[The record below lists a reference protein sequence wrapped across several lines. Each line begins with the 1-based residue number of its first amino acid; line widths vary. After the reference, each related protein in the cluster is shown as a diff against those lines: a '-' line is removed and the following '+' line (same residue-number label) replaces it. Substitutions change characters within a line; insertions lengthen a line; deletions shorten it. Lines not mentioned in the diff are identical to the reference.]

1 MSLLDSVEIILIMAV
16 LGTLAAVVASYTRLP
31 LAIILIFSGFTFS
44 LFIEQLGV
52 DTGIRAHNFQDLIFF
67 IFLPALIFE
76 AAYNIDQRLLI
87 QQLRPILI
95 LAVLG
100 LLVSTLLTAVSVY
113 YAIGYGFPFVAA
125 LLTGALLSAT
135 DPVAVIN
142 QLKQL
147 AAPKDLATLVEG
159 ESLFNDATAIVLFS
173 ILLSLATS
181 STASVTA
188 YDAILKFLL
197 IFLGGAIT
205 GIVSGLLAIAIS
217 KLLNNFASI
226 AFISLLTAYGSFYI
240 AEHLLHVS
248 GVMAVLLAAL
258 LFGKHQQNLNN
269 RALMEGVAQVWEF
282 MAYFFNTLIFIV
294 MGIVIT
300 VEMFT
305 QRWLAMLIA
314 IAAVLLARFA
324 SVYISAGLSKHIF
337 RKPIQDSYKPV
348 LVWGGLR
355 GAIAIALVLSLP
367 VELEFWWTI
376 QSMTFGVVLFT
387 LLVQAPTNKW
397 LLKKLKII

>member
-1 MSLLDSVEIILIMAV
+1 MSLLNGVEVILILSL
-16 LGTLAAVVASYTRLP
+16 LGTLAAVIAPYARLP
-31 LAIILIFSGFTFS
+31 LAVILIFCGFIFS
-44 LFIEQLGV
+44 LFIEPLGI
-52 DTGIRAHNFQDLIFF
+52 DTGIRAHNIQDLIFF

-76 AAYNIDQRLLI
+76 AAYNMDHRLLI
-87 QQLRPILI
+87 QQLRPILV
-95 LAVLG
+95 LAIFG
-100 LLVSTLLTAVSVY
+100 LLISTLLTAISVY

-135 DPVAVIN
+135 DPVAVTA
-142 QLKQL
+142 QLKEL
-147 AAPKDLATLVEG
+147 AAPKDLGTLVEG

-173 ILLSLATS
+173 ILLSLATDA
-181 STASVTA
+181 TASVSA
-188 YDAILKFLL
+188 YDAIIKFGLT
-197 IFLGGAIT
+197 FVG
-205 GIVSGLLAIAIS
+205 GIVVGSVCGLIAIGVCL
-217 KLLNNFASI
+217 LLNNFLSI
-226 AFISLLTAYGSFYI
+226 TFISLLTAYGSFYL

-248 GVMAVLLAAL
+248 GVMAVLMAAIL
-258 LFGKHQQNLNN
+258 IGQHQQKKNN
-269 RALMEGVAQVWEF
+269 KQIQQGIEHVWEF
-282 MAYFFNTLIFIV
+282 IAYFFNTLIFII

-300 VEMFT
+300 VDMFT

-314 IAAVLLARFA
+314 IAAVLVARLA
-324 SVYISAGLSKHIF
+324 SVYISASVSRHIL
-337 RKPIQDSYKPV
+337 RKPIPKAYKPV

-397 LLKKLKII
+397 LLKKLNII